1 METINGV
8 SFEEYVALSSHIAQG
23 VSENEVM
30 QILGLDKATLDDTL
44 AQWNDKLATLMEED
58 IQCAIK
64 FGEIFA
70 NPKVGRFAENIEGA
84 MTDEDVLRLV
94 PSFQHY
100 LDIFFHAATAS
111 RYGINPTQVYEI
123 YSLNVG
129 QWAVVAQY
137 YDKDGLHNLDQN
149 APDYVERFNEI
160 KYLMDEFQ
168 EKWEVCYE
176 KKMTE

>member
-1 METINGV
+1 MERINGV

-23 VSENEVM
+23 VSEDTVM
-30 QILGLDKATLDDTL
+30 QILGLDKVALDDTL
-44 AQWNDKLATLMEED
+44 TQWNDKLATLMEED
-58 IQCAIK
+58 MQCAVK

-70 NPKVGRFAENIEGA
+70 NPKVGRFAENTGGTITE
-84 MTDEDVLRLV
+84 EEILRLV

-100 LDIFFHAATAS
+100 LDIFFHAATAT

-137 YDKDGLHNLDQN
+137 YDKDGLHNLDKED
-149 APDYVERFNEI
+149 PEYVEKFNEI

-176 KKMTE
+176 KKMEQ